1 MRELE
6 CSTRISHWDMRN
18 SNFIIAKPVQT
29 RKSRGM
35 FMVCASESSGA
46 NVECSYL
53 IVERE
58 LYVISFNAVYDAYAV
73 RHTGEKQL
81 VAIPPKMQVRAAPKW
96 RCAMWQPMTYF
107 YRKSST
113 GEERMRMESC
123 MKMRYTMCV
132 GQNLIMSRTELVGME
147 IIIDEIE
154 MTTICNDGDGG
165 KRERD
170 DANKFS

>member
-1 MRELE
+1 
-6 CSTRISHWDMRN
+6 
-18 SNFIIAKPVQT
+18 
-29 RKSRGM
+29 
-35 FMVCASESSGA
+35 
-46 NVECSYL
+46 
-53 IVERE
+53 
-58 LYVISFNAVYDAYAV
+58 
-73 RHTGEKQL
+73 
-81 VAIPPKMQVRAAPKW
+81 
-96 RCAMWQPMTYF
+96 
-107 YRKSST
+107 
-113 GEERMRMESC
+113 MRMESC